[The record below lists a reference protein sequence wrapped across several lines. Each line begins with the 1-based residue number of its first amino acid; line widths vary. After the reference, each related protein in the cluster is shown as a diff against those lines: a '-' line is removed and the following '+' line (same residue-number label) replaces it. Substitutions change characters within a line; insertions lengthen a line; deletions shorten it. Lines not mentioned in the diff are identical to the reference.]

1 MLHVSIAQIYLYI
14 SRKPLESWNCLYKMS
29 LSLPLFRFISL
40 FLLLL
45 ILSLLLFFSLPL
57 SSLSLP
63 IVLSHFKH
71 FHILRIDLPGSN
83 LSGIIFISKLKTV
96 TKPSHL
102 ELDNGQVQSHSTN
115 GKSYSLFRQTI
126 INFISLLNLF
136 KKKNR
141 NSNRMSMIRFT

>member
-1 MLHVSIAQIYLYI
+1 
-14 SRKPLESWNCLYKMS
+14 MS

-115 GKSYSLFRQTI
+115 GKPFYCSFSPFFFIHTDLFLHSSRNLVIRTRESFDLLLSYQNTI
-126 INFISLLNLF
+126 RI
-136 KKKNR
+136 
-141 NSNRMSMIRFT
+141 